1 MMYIHAH
8 HLGKSLVNGSVAI
21 EDEKLT
27 CVDRATLTR
36 YGISRLLA
44 VIIISSVLI
53 FMGLISW
60 LMPLLKPP

>member
-27 CVDRATLTR
+27 CVEFATMFPARDEYYEHHKFCLHGGA
-36 YGISRLLA
+36 YK
-44 VIIISSVLI
+44 
-53 FMGLISW
+53 F
-60 LMPLLKPP
+60 